1 MDEGLF
7 GEQGEEG
14 EVGDSHIPVMLFPAI
29 DALLVTPG
37 EWYVDGTFGHG
48 GHSGEIL
55 ARGGN
60 VLAFDVD
67 PTAVSRG
74 KSTYEKEYPGRFL
87 IVSENHRRVA
97 EIANSHHIRPRGIL
111 IDSGWASSQMTDES
125 LGMSFSSDTPL
136 DMRMDPTLDSSAL
149 DLLETLGQDELVQ
162 IFSDLGEEPMA
173 WLIARNMVEARSRG
187 HLPRTG
193 KELAAF
199 VSAVYYR
206 KGFRRSRKHPATR
219 VFMALRIAVNR
230 EIESLTL
237 GITEGRKVLPVGGRI
252 VVISFHSREDRV
264 VKHLFRDWKQSGCG
278 QILFQRGVVPDQAE
292 ILANPRARSA
302 RMRAFSID

>member
-1 MDEGLF
+1 MDEESF
-7 GEQGEEG
+7 GKQGEDGEG
-14 EVGDSHIPVMLFPAI
+14 ANSHIPVMLLPAI
-29 DALLVTPG
+29 DALLVSPG

-67 PTAVSRG
+67 PAAVSRG
-74 KSTYEKEYPGRFL
+74 KNSYAKEYPGRFL

-97 EIANSHHIRPRGIL
+97 DIVNSHHIRPRGIL
-111 IDSGWASSQMTDES
+111 IDSGWASSQMADET
-125 LGMSFSSDTPL
+125 LGMSFLSDTPL
-136 DMRMDPTLDSSAL
+136 DMRMDPTLESSAQ
-149 DLLETLGQDELVQ
+149 DLLETLDQDELVQ

-173 WLIARNMVEARSRG
+173 WLIARNLVEARSRG
-187 HLPRTG
+187 HLPKTG

-199 VSAVYYR
+199 VSGVYYR

-237 GITEGRKVLPVGGRI
+237 GISEGRKVLPIGGRI

-264 VKHLFRDWKQSGCG
+264 VKHLFREWKQSGLG
-278 QILFQRGVVPDQAE
+278 QILFQRGLVPDHSE
-292 ILANPRARSA
+292 ILSNPRARSA